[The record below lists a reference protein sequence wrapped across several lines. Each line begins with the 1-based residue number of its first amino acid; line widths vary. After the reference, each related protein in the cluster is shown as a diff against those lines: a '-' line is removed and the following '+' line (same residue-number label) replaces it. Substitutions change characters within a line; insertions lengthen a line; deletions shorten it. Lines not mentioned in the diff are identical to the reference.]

1 MKTTQH
7 KDDCYPQRREPNK
20 QNRKKVF
27 NGINYPK
34 NFPEIKELN
43 LHWRIHWVLNS
54 WQWMT
59 ETESF
64 LGCKNNTSG
73 FRPKKLP
80 IK

>member
-43 LHWRIHWVLNS
+43 LH
-54 WQWMT
+54 
-59 ETESF
+59 
-64 LGCKNNTSG
+64 
-73 FRPKKLP
+73 
-80 IK
+80 